1 MRAGKASATARLIA
15 AATVLCAYDAAAA
28 DLVAP
33 GAAGWCEEFL
43 STSRADRWLRASRRS
58 AATRAMWRL
67 LERATHPGIVRH
79 WMLRKRWI
87 ESRVRAKIAAG
98 ASQVVVLGAGLD
110 TLGVRLASERPDLRV
125 VEIDHPATLAVK
137 RSVVERKLASGGP
150 ILAEADFSRDDG
162 NQSVLP
168 AGVIDR
174 SPAGPSSL
182 PRAFSCTCP
191 KRGCRSL
198 LRELATATDPASWVV
213 FSFMVEREGGEIG
226 FEPRSALVSW
236 WLSMKDEPFCWSLN
250 PARAERFA
258 QELGWSVTA
267 HADSTVLAG
276 LDTSAAGNRAI
287 VTGEEIVEATTTESG
302 GTPTLRADS
311 PKV

>member
-1 MRAGKASATARLIA
+1 MRT
-15 AATVLCAYDAAAA
+15 TAAA
-28 DLVAP
+28 DLVSP

-43 STSRADRWLRASRRS
+43 STSRADRWLRASARS
-58 AATRAMWRL
+58 AATRSMWRL
-67 LERATHPGIVRH
+67 LERATHSGIVRH
-79 WMLRKRWI
+79 WMLRKCWI

-137 RSVVERKLASGGP
+137 QSVVKRKLASGGP
-150 ILAEADFSRDDG
+150 ILAAADLSRDDATG
-162 NQSVLP
+162 SLLP

-174 SPAGPSSL
+174 SLSSVFLAEGLLMYL
-182 PRAFSCTCP
+182 PKARV
-191 KRGCRSL
+191 RSL

-213 FSFMVEREGGEIG
+213 FSFMVEREGGAIG
-226 FEPRSALVSW
+226 FEPRSGAGLLVAVDEGRAVLLVVGFGAGRALCAGARLVSH
-236 WLSMKDEPFCWSLN
+236 SPCRFDRAGR
-250 PARAERFA
+250 ARH
-258 QELGWSVTA
+258 G
-267 HADSTVLAG
+267 
-276 LDTSAAGNRAI
+276 AAGNRAI